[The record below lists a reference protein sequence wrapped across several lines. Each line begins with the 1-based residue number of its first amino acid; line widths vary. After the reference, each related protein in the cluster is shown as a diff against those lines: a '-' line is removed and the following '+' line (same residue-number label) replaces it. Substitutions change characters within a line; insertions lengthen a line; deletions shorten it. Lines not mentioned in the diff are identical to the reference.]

1 MWIYCIHVHI
11 QIYVRVRICIYIYIY
26 TCTVLCISDSVQGI
40 QVFIVVVKKLYIQ
53 SYLFIRIPSE
63 SVGPN

>member
-11 QIYVRVRICIYIYIY
+11 QVYVCVKICTYIYIH
-26 TCTVLCISDSVQGI
+26 VQYFVYQI
-40 QVFIVVVKKLYIQ
+40 VYKVFIVVVKKLYIQ

-63 SVGPN
+63 SVRPN

>member
-1 MWIYCIHVHI
+1 VDILHPCAYTN
-11 QIYVRVRICIYIYIY
+11 ICACKNMYIYIY